1 METKIFIFAG
11 KAETGKNKA
20 ALLLKEI
27 YENKKVINI
36 SYASYLK
43 EYAKNILNWDGN
55 EDNKPRNFLQQIGI
69 EIVNKKIDDKMLIR
83 RIIEDIKVYSHYFD
97 IISISDARFKEE
109 IEDIKKEFKNVKVIH
124 ILSDENKLTEEQKN
138 HITETALDN
147 YNGYDYEIFNNKIE
161 SDLKEKLKHI
171 IDEVENYE

>member
-11 KAETGKNKA
+11 KAETGKNKT

-69 EIVNKKIDDKMLIR
+69 EIVKKKIDDKMLIR

-109 IEDIKKEFKNVKVIH
+109 IEDIKKEFKNVTVIH